1 MCFVDDLFEDDDGE
15 GDSTIPSV
23 TKPEAETPKKKYLEQ
38 KWKLNSEDQKEF
50 QGFDSSE
57 IDNTVTAESVPCFAL
72 MYKFRREYMDAS
84 VDAVMADHKGYAA
97 KFKRLLNTELINLGK
112 AKGVVLL
119 WAGFEDDS
127 EETRGEI
134 MTFLEE
140 DPLITKDYIETWDL
154 IDLNAKKTA
163 EELPP
168 VSDAPAA

>member
-1 MCFVDDLFEDDDGE
+1 MW
-15 GDSTIPSV
+15 T
-23 TKPEAETPKKKYLEQ
+23 
-38 KWKLNSEDQKEF
+38 
-50 QGFDSSE
+50 
-57 IDNTVTAESVPCFAL
+57 
-72 MYKFRREYMDAS
+72 
-84 VDAVMADHKGYAA
+84 
-97 KFKRLLNTELINLGK
+97 FKRLLNTELINLGK